1 MACEDPFALFDILDS
16 EDVLLPEL
24 TEQTDS
30 TKDCVGA
37 DRGSMSHLLAPAL
50 MRPPQLN
57 SERIN
62 RDICS
67 DCGSQMRSGTNES
80 EYTCS
85 NCGLIIEG
93 DNIDDSEESGT
104 TSGRLRIVGMN
115 SNQFQPDLYRS
126 GNGNTT
132 SNQVNQIYME
142 YSKYR
147 SQHIEN
153 GGRAFNLDAC
163 RKAAEK
169 YNIIQQSCVRRSQ
182 VKKEIMA
189 GCYYQ
194 SCLELGFSPAKSDIA
209 AFMQLQT
216 KGISKGTNFLRSFV
230 ADKKIEL
237 MEVDPYTPVINSVFA
252 SYYGTENGNSDLKKA
267 VYEIVQ
273 LCLANGIG
281 TASIL
286 RSKIAA
292 ATFVVTQR
300 SDKQSPPIGI
310 AEFCVMVGIRR
321 NTVEKFL
328 EEMDNFH
335 SYFEEIYIKFKLDA
349 TEPKPR
355 EVGKARR
362 ASKVVKK

>member
-1 MACEDPFALFDILDS
+1 
-16 EDVLLPEL
+16 
-24 TEQTDS
+24 
-30 TKDCVGA
+30 
-37 DRGSMSHLLAPAL
+37 
-50 MRPPQLN
+50 
-57 SERIN
+57 
-62 RDICS
+62 
-67 DCGSQMRSGTNES
+67 
-80 EYTCS
+80 
-85 NCGLIIEG
+85 
-93 DNIDDSEESGT
+93 
-104 TSGRLRIVGMN
+104 
-115 SNQFQPDLYRS
+115 
-126 GNGNTT
+126 
-132 SNQVNQIYME
+132 ME

-153 GGRAFNLDAC
+153 GGREFNLDAC